1 MRFALGLIGRGGVG
15 PCIKGMDDITK
26 TLPTATSTTNGK
38 GRTSGCFSM
47 SSPQRKQ
54 TGSAPL
60 GGFNTTAGPQ
70 QQDGQ
75 R

>member
-1 MRFALGLIGRGGVG
+1 
-15 PCIKGMDDITK
+15 MDDITK

-54 TGSAPL
+54 TGSVPL